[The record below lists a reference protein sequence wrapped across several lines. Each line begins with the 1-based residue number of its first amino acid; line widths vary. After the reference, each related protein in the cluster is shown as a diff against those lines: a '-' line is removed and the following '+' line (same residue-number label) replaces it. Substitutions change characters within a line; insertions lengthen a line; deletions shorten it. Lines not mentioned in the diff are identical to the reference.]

1 MNPEGTDMTVVLDL
15 FILIL
20 GFLLLVKG
28 ADYFV
33 DGAAGIAD
41 KLKIPQIVIGLTIVA
56 FGTSAPEAAIS
67 ISAALHGSA
76 AISIGNILGSNILNI
91 MLILGI
97 TACIREIPVD
107 RGTVRIDLPFATGIS
122 VLLVIL
128 GSVLG
133 KLNFICGII
142 LLTLLAL
149 YFVHL
154 LKVSKEKRQES
165 KSEDEPVHKT
175 LTLVLFTVFGLAAVV
190 IGSQLTV
197 DSATSLARTIGISE
211 RIIALTIIAFGTSLP
226 ELITSVSAARKGK
239 SDIAVGNIVGSNIFN
254 ILFVLG
260 TASLI
265 EPIPFSGEFILD
277 GIIASAASLLLLLFV
292 FRSKKL
298 TRPAG
303 IAMLLLYAV
312 YFVFMIL

>member
-1 MNPEGTDMTVVLDL
+1 MTVVLDL

-190 IGSQLTV
+190 IGSQLTI